1 MESVSKAQ
9 SSLGKNFSIGGV
21 SKTGEIPLNSV
32 EAIMLEAA
40 DKFLKLAIARI
51 NQKRKVDRGNL
62 SDMQVSAI
70 TQNGT
75 KYSLTIGYDKS
86 NPASEYYDFQNKG
99 VKGIKSK
106 QPSNSPYSYRKLS
119 VSSKMVNAIMQWYMR
134 HQNYIRN
141 EDQRKALT
149 PLQQKRKTLA
159 QASNPQNKLKQIAT
173 NTAKAI
179 KKRGMPRIGF
189 FDDNLDKAFGKDFQS
204 KLAKALGQDIILNIR
219 QNFGNGNNGK

>member
-1 MESVSKAQ
+1 MQSVSKAQ
-9 SSLGKNFSIGGV
+9 ASLGKDFSFGGV
-21 SKTGEIPLNSV
+21 AKTGEIPLNSV
-32 EAIMLEAA
+32 EAVMLEAA
-40 DKFLKLAIARI
+40 DKFMNLAIARI
-51 NQKRKVDRGNL
+51 NQKKKVDRGNL

-70 TQNGT
+70 KQEGNR
-75 KYSLTIGYDKS
+75 YSLTIGYDKS

-106 QPSNSPYSYRKLS
+106 QPSRSPYSYRTLS
-119 VSSKMVNAIMQWYMR
+119 VSSKMVNALMQWYMR
-134 HQNYIRN
+134 HKNYIRN
-141 EDQRKALT
+141 EDQRKGLT

-159 QASNPQNKLKQIAT
+159 QAGNSQKKLYQAAY

-189 FDDNLDKAFGKDFQS
+189 FDDNLDKAFGKDFQT

-219 QNFGNGNNGK
+219 QNFGNGNNSK